1 MKTNSSSKKIRVLF
15 NDDFELCGDF
25 DSVMEYNV
33 SLYAKELNTEQ
44 LKALYER
51 NATVSKSVLHGW
63 LVVINK
69 MRIKEVDFYEC

>member
-1 MKTNSSSKKIRVLF
+1 MDTNSSIKKIRVLF
-15 NDDFELCGDF
+15 NDYFELCGDF
-25 DSVMEYNV
+25 DSVTEYNV

-51 NATVSKSVLHGW
+51 NAVVSKSAHRGW
-63 LVVINK
+63 LVIINK

>member
-1 MKTNSSSKKIRVLF
+1 METNSSKKIKVVF

-33 SLYAKELNTEQ
+33 SLYSKELSTEQ

-51 NATVSKSVLHGW
+51 NVTINKSILRGW

-69 MRIKEVDFYEC
+69 MRIKEVDFYEY